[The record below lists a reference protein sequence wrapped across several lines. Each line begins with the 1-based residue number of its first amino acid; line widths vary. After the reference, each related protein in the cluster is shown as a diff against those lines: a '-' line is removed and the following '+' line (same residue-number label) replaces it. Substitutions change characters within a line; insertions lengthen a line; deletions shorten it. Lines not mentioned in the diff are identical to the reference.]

1 MSKPITLPEPWKSL
15 AIRKGG
21 VNRLADE
28 LGVTPCT
35 VYRWAHGL
43 RKVSGPALKLL
54 AKIGLVLFLCAP
66 LLASTPWTK
75 TDTILEIASEAGI
88 AAEWA
93 QMLPKHPLAG
103 QDMSICGVDAK
114 IMGHHPSRARV
125 NAYFVGWEL
134 AHPLISWALPRPW
147 RNVWQGA
154 TIGFELAVVPR
165 NASVGC
171 HVRF

>member
-28 LGVTPCT
+28 LGVTPCA

-54 AKIGLVLFLCAP
+54 AKIGLVLLLCAP
-66 LLASTPWTK
+66 LLGSTPWTK
-75 TDTILEIASEAGI
+75 TDTALEVASEIGI
-88 AAEWA
+88 ATEWA
-93 QMLPKHPLAG
+93 QMLTPHKNMPV
-103 QDMSICGVDAK
+103 CGIDAK
-114 IMGHHPSRARV
+114 IMGSQPSRARV
-125 NAYFVGWEL
+125 NAYFIGWEL
-134 AHPLISWALPRPW
+134 VHPAISWVLPKPW

-171 HVRF
+171 RVKF